1 MSDSSNEGLLKR
13 WSRLKRQS
21 AVGNEGD
28 GLRTTRVA
36 TEQAATGSART
47 GSTYTGSVRTGSTR
61 IGSAHTGDAV
71 GLTAVGAVAE
81 SVPAAVTDSG
91 NDDKPA
97 QQASPVLP
105 PLDELDPESDF
116 AAFMDPRVDDQ
127 VRRAALKTLFR
138 DPDFNVADGLDVYA
152 EDYTKLE
159 KLTPAMVAALRYAQR
174 ALFGEDTGR
183 EVVDVAGNNT
193 DPAGAEQAPATETRG
208 GRQAA
213 EVPAEVEANDSGK
226 AEANMSAAELQQPLP
241 ESQHTQSEKN

>member
-1 MSDSSNEGLLKR
+1 MSDSSKEGLLKR

-21 AVGNEGD
+21 AAGNEAD
-28 GLRTTRVA
+28 GLSTTRGA

-47 GSTYTGSVRTGSTR
+47 GSTRTGSTHVA
-61 IGSAHTGDAV
+61 SAQTGDAV
-71 GLTAVGAVAE
+71 GSTAVAAVAE

-91 NDDKPA
+91 DDDKPA
-97 QQASPVLP
+97 QQALPVLP

-116 AAFMDPRVDDQ
+116 VAFMDPRVDDQ

-174 ALFGEDTGR
+174 TLFGQDTGR
-183 EVVDVAGNNT
+183 EVENATGNNT
-193 DPAGAEQAPATETRG
+193 DPAGAEHVLAAETRG
-208 GRQAA
+208 GSEAA
-213 EVPAEVEANDSGK
+213 EVPAEVEANEPDK

-241 ESQHTQSEKN
+241 DSQHTQSDKN

>member
-1 MSDSSNEGLLKR
+1 MSDSSREGLLKR

-21 AVGNEGD
+21 AAGNEAD
-28 GLRTTRVA
+28 GLSTTRGA
-36 TEQAATGSART
+36 TGQAATGSVCTRSART
-47 GSTYTGSVRTGSTR
+47 GSTH
-61 IGSAHTGDAV
+61 IGSAQTGDAV
-71 GLTAVGAVAE
+71 GSTAVGAVAE

-91 NDDKPA
+91 DDDKTA
-97 QQASPVLP
+97 QQALPVLP

-174 ALFGEDTGR
+174 TLFGQDTGR
-183 EVVDVAGNNT
+183 EVENVTGNNT
-193 DPAGAEQAPATETRG
+193 APAGVEQALAAETRDA
-208 GRQAA
+208 RQAA
-213 EVPAEVEANDSGK
+213 EVPAEVEANDPDK
-226 AEANMSAAELQQPLP
+226 AETNMSAAELQQPLP
-241 ESQHTQSEKN
+241 DSQHTPSDKN